1 MDEAEEILKNID
13 KIMGTN
19 KYNRIDKTRFPL
31 LLKIFEK
38 FREDIDIQTKT
49 IKTLKKEKL
58 QVLEKID
65 NSFNEEQ
72 KRLFEKYWEIE
83 NKQKNVIE
91 ENIFLF
97 GYLIK
102 NELDIENKIY

>member
-102 NELDIENKIY
+102 NELDIENKI

>member
-1 MDEAEEILKNID
+1 MDEVEEILKNID

-19 KYNRIDKTRFPL
+19 KYNRIDKTRFTL

-38 FREDIDIQTKT
+38 FREDIDIPTKT

-83 NKQKNVIE
+83 NEQKNAME

-102 NELDIENKIY
+102 NELDIENKI

>member
-1 MDEAEEILKNID
+1 MDEVEEILKNID

-83 NKQKNVIE
+83 NEQKNAME

-102 NELDIENKIY
+102 NELDIENKI

>member
-1 MDEAEEILKNID
+1 MDEVEEILKNID

-38 FREDIDIQTKT
+38 FREDIDIPTKT
-49 IKTLKKEKL
+49 IKTLKEEKL

-83 NKQKNVIE
+83 NEQKNAME
-91 ENIFLF
+91 EKIFLF
-97 GYLIK
+97 GYLIR
-102 NELDIENKIY
+102 NELDIENKI

>member
-1 MDEAEEILKNID
+1 MDEVEEILKNID

-49 IKTLKKEKL
+49 IKNLKKEKL

-83 NKQKNVIE
+83 NEQKNAME
-91 ENIFLF
+91 EKIFLF
-97 GYLIK
+97 GYLIR
-102 NELDIENKIY
+102 NELDIENKI

>member
-1 MDEAEEILKNID
+1 MDEVEEFLKNID
-13 KIMGTN
+13 KIMGIN
-19 KYNRIDKTRFPL
+19 KYDNIDKTRFPL
-31 LLKIFEK
+31 LLKIFKK

-49 IKTLKKEKL
+49 IKTLKEEKL

-83 NKQKNVIE
+83 NEQKNVIE

-102 NELDIENKIY
+102 NELDIENKI

>member
-1 MDEAEEILKNID
+1 MDEVEEILKNID

-19 KYNRIDKTRFPL
+19 KYNRINKTRFPL

-49 IKTLKKEKL
+49 IKTLKEEKL

-83 NKQKNVIE
+83 NEQKNVIE

-102 NELDIENKIY
+102 NELDIENKI

>member
-1 MDEAEEILKNID
+1 MDEVEKILKNID

-38 FREDIDIQTKT
+38 FREDIDIPTKT
-49 IKTLKKEKL
+49 IKTLKEEKL

-83 NKQKNVIE
+83 NEQKNVIE

-102 NELDIENKIY
+102 NELDIENKI

>member
-1 MDEAEEILKNID
+1 MDEVEEILKNID

-19 KYNRIDKTRFPL
+19 KYDSIDKTRFPL
-31 LLKIFEK
+31 LFEK

-83 NKQKNVIE
+83 NEQKNVME

-102 NELDIENKIY
+102 NELDIENKR

>member
-83 NKQKNVIE
+83 NEQKNVIE

-102 NELDIENKIY
+102 NELDIENKI

>member
-38 FREDIDIQTKT
+38 FREDIDIPTKT

-58 QVLEKID
+58 QILEKIE

-83 NKQKNVIE
+83 NKQKNVME

-102 NELDIENKIY
+102 NELDIENKI

>member
-1 MDEAEEILKNID
+1 MNEVEEILKNID
-13 KIMGTN
+13 KIIGTN
-19 KYNRIDKTRFPL
+19 KYDGIDKTRFPL

-38 FREDIDIQTKT
+38 FREDLDITTKT
-49 IKTLKKEKL
+49 IKTLNEEKL
-58 QVLEKID
+58 QVLEQID

-83 NKQKNVIE
+83 NEQKNVIE

-102 NELDIENKIY
+102 NELDIENKI

>member
-1 MDEAEEILKNID
+1 MDEVEEILKNID

-19 KYNRIDKTRFPL
+19 KYNRIDKTRFTL

-38 FREDIDIQTKT
+38 FREDIDIPTKT

-58 QVLEKID
+58 QVLEQID

-83 NKQKNVIE
+83 NEQKNAME

-102 NELDIENKIY
+102 NELDIENKI

>member
-1 MDEAEEILKNID
+1 MDKVEEILKNID

-19 KYNRIDKTRFPL
+19 KYNRINKTGFPL

-83 NKQKNVIE
+83 NKQKNVME

-102 NELDIENKIY
+102 NELDIENKI

>member
-1 MDEAEEILKNID
+1 MDEVEEILKNID

-19 KYNRIDKTRFPL
+19 KYDSIDKTRFPL

-83 NKQKNVIE
+83 NEQKNVME

-102 NELDIENKIY
+102 NELDIENKR

>member
-1 MDEAEEILKNID
+1 MCIRD
-13 KIMGTN
+13 
-19 KYNRIDKTRFPL
+19 R
-31 LLKIFEK
+31 
-38 FREDIDIQTKT
+38 
-49 IKTLKKEKL
+49 
-58 QVLEKID
+58 D

-83 NKQKNVIE
+83 NEQKNVIE

-102 NELDIENKIY
+102 NELDIENKI

>member
-1 MDEAEEILKNID
+1 MDEVEEILKNID
-13 KIMGTN
+13 KIIGTN
-19 KYNRIDKTRFPL
+19 KYDSIDKTRFPL

-83 NKQKNVIE
+83 NKTNMISEKS
-91 ENIFLF
+91 IFLF
-97 GYLIK
+97 GYVLK
-102 NELDIENKIY
+102 NEMDIENKI

>member
-1 MDEAEEILKNID
+1 MDEVEEILKNID

-102 NELDIENKIY
+102 NELDIENKI

>member
-102 NELDIENKIY
+102 NELDIENKK